1 MIKNMELAQVRRGES
16 FILDGVKFVK
26 LDEDAHASFVLTADV
41 FPKHI
46 PFEHK
51 DAERKDHDNFVGSY
65 LQKHVDIWLH
75 QGHPNI
81 SKAVVE
87 RPINLLSMC
96 GETVYGTPC
105 VFGRVL
111 TLDEYRRYR
120 KYIPL
125 ASDWY
130 WLATSYSPIFG
141 SYNYAYR
148 VNADGSVGHLNV
160 YYGNGCARPAL
171 YLESS
176 ILVSV
181 EVETDD
187 IEKMQDKVTAL
198 QRETLTACKTRSSLL
213 NCSAEFP
220 AYRRIET
227 MCSKLY
233 ADGELAATPYETD
246 KVLRHRELCM
256 GLNVLYAKKNHDY
269 GDSFHQTYIEEGMAM
284 PRIRLGDKFSRFKTL
299 SRILSSDSDQ
309 QAVTD
314 ESIRDTLLDLANYS
328 IMTVLEIDDAQHE
341 QEIAE
346 QKTCDEG
353 ASNAD

>member
-1 MIKNMELAQVRRGES
+1 MNIWIGTDLAADILGSVKDTPGDKVAQVIVKNANEPYYKGICSDAKRCGVEIITAEKLVHNCTYPTISLNPYIRVPDA
-16 FILDGVKFVK
+16 INLDGVKFVK

-130 WLATSYSPIFG
+130 WLATSYSPFSG
-141 SYNYAYR
+141 RNNYAYH
-148 VNADGSVGHLNV
+148 VYADGSVSYDYVFNGG
-160 YYGNGCARPAL
+160 YYCARPAL

-198 QRETLTACKTRSSLL
+198 QRETLTACK
-213 NCSAEFP
+213 NAELIAELF
-220 AYRRIET
+220 RRIP
-227 MCSKLY
+227 
-233 ADGELAATPYETD
+233 G
-246 KVLRHRELCM
+246 V
-256 GLNVLYAKKNHDY
+256 
-269 GDSFHQTYIEEGMAM
+269 
-284 PRIRLGDKFSRFKTL
+284 
-299 SRILSSDSDQ
+299 
-309 QAVTD
+309 
-314 ESIRDTLLDLANYS
+314 
-328 IMTVLEIDDAQHE
+328 
-341 QEIAE
+341 QE
-346 QKTCDEG
+346 D
-353 ASNAD
+353 

>member
-41 FPKHI
+41 FSKHI

-96 GETVYGTPC
+96 GETIYGTPC

-130 WLATSYSPIFG
+130 WLATSYSPY
-141 SYNYAYR
+141 SSRNLNRASSVY
-148 VNADGSVGHLNV
+148 ADGSVYNLLNV
-160 YYGNGCARPAL
+160 YNGYGCARPAL

-198 QRETLTACKTRSSLL
+198 QRETLTACK
-213 NCSAEFP
+213 NAELIAELF
-220 AYRRIET
+220 RRIP
-227 MCSKLY
+227 
-233 ADGELAATPYETD
+233 G
-246 KVLRHRELCM
+246 V
-256 GLNVLYAKKNHDY
+256 
-269 GDSFHQTYIEEGMAM
+269 
-284 PRIRLGDKFSRFKTL
+284 
-299 SRILSSDSDQ
+299 
-309 QAVTD
+309 
-314 ESIRDTLLDLANYS
+314 
-328 IMTVLEIDDAQHE
+328 
-341 QEIAE
+341 QE
-346 QKTCDEG
+346 D
-353 ASNAD
+353 

>member
-130 WLATSYSPIFG
+130 WLATSYSPYSSNNG
-141 SYNYAYR
+141 GYACGVY
-148 VNADGSVGHLNV
+148 ADGSVGGGSSGV
-160 YYGNGCARPAL
+160 CGGGGCARPAL

-198 QRETLTACKTRSSLL
+198 RRETLTAKKNRRCFGLPQNNSHKNKEGYSDPTVYEALRKIDEEDARFHRLL
-213 NCSAEFP
+213 DMIFYLCELAGF
-220 AYRRIET
+220 RIEGRIV
-227 MCSKLY
+227 L
-233 ADGELAATPYETD
+233 TD
-246 KVLRHRELCM
+246 KRT
-256 GLNVLYAKKNHDY
+256 G
-269 GDSFHQTYIEEGMAM
+269 
-284 PRIRLGDKFSRFKTL
+284 RIWR
-299 SRILSSDSDQ
+299 
-309 QAVTD
+309 
-314 ESIRDTLLDLANYS
+314 
-328 IMTVLEIDDAQHE
+328 
-341 QEIAE
+341 
-346 QKTCDEG
+346 
-353 ASNAD
+353 

>member
-96 GETVYGTPC
+96 GETIYGTPC

-130 WLATSYSPIFG
+130 WLATSYSPRSSRDRIACCVSAGGGVYDRYDVCSG
-141 SYNYAYR
+141 SF
-148 VNADGSVGHLNV
+148 
-160 YYGNGCARPAL
+160 CARPAL

-198 QRETLTACKTRSSLL
+198 QRETLTACK
-213 NCSAEFP
+213 NAELIAELF
-220 AYRRIET
+220 RRIP
-227 MCSKLY
+227 
-233 ADGELAATPYETD
+233 G
-246 KVLRHRELCM
+246 V
-256 GLNVLYAKKNHDY
+256 
-269 GDSFHQTYIEEGMAM
+269 
-284 PRIRLGDKFSRFKTL
+284 
-299 SRILSSDSDQ
+299 
-309 QAVTD
+309 
-314 ESIRDTLLDLANYS
+314 
-328 IMTVLEIDDAQHE
+328 
-341 QEIAE
+341 QE
-346 QKTCDEG
+346 D
-353 ASNAD
+353 

>member
-130 WLATSYSPIFG
+130 WLATSYSPH
-141 SYNYAYR
+141 SSNDYYACN
-148 VNADGSVGHLNV
+148 VSTDGSVYVDDCVFSGFD
-160 YYGNGCARPAL
+160 CARPAL

-198 QRETLTACKTRSSLL
+198 QRETLIACK
-213 NCSAEFP
+213 NAELIAELF
-220 AYRRIET
+220 RRIP
-227 MCSKLY
+227 
-233 ADGELAATPYETD
+233 G
-246 KVLRHRELCM
+246 V
-256 GLNVLYAKKNHDY
+256 
-269 GDSFHQTYIEEGMAM
+269 
-284 PRIRLGDKFSRFKTL
+284 
-299 SRILSSDSDQ
+299 
-309 QAVTD
+309 
-314 ESIRDTLLDLANYS
+314 
-328 IMTVLEIDDAQHE
+328 
-341 QEIAE
+341 QE
-346 QKTCDEG
+346 D
-353 ASNAD
+353 

>member
-41 FPKHI
+41 LPKHI

-130 WLATSYSPIFG
+130 WLATSYSPL
-141 SYNYAYR
+141 SSNYNGYAYR
-148 VNADGSVGHLNV
+148 VSTGGSVN
-160 YYGNGCARPAL
+160 YGNRVFSGNSCARPAL

-198 QRETLTACKTRSSLL
+198 QRETLIACK
-213 NCSAEFP
+213 NAELIAELF
-220 AYRRIET
+220 RRIP
-227 MCSKLY
+227 
-233 ADGELAATPYETD
+233 G
-246 KVLRHRELCM
+246 V
-256 GLNVLYAKKNHDY
+256 
-269 GDSFHQTYIEEGMAM
+269 
-284 PRIRLGDKFSRFKTL
+284 
-299 SRILSSDSDQ
+299 
-309 QAVTD
+309 
-314 ESIRDTLLDLANYS
+314 
-328 IMTVLEIDDAQHE
+328 
-341 QEIAE
+341 QE
-346 QKTCDEG
+346 D
-353 ASNAD
+353 

>member
-96 GETVYGTPC
+96 GETVYGIPC

-130 WLATSYSPIFG
+130 WLATSYSPNSSI
-141 SYNYAYR
+141 NYSAYY
-148 VNADGSVGHLNV
+148 VYPDGSVGIDNV
-160 YYGNGCARPAL
+160 YNGYVFNGYGCARPAL

-198 QRETLTACKTRSSLL
+198 QRETLTACK
-213 NCSAEFP
+213 NAELIAELF
-220 AYRRIET
+220 RRIP
-227 MCSKLY
+227 
-233 ADGELAATPYETD
+233 G
-246 KVLRHRELCM
+246 V
-256 GLNVLYAKKNHDY
+256 
-269 GDSFHQTYIEEGMAM
+269 
-284 PRIRLGDKFSRFKTL
+284 
-299 SRILSSDSDQ
+299 
-309 QAVTD
+309 
-314 ESIRDTLLDLANYS
+314 
-328 IMTVLEIDDAQHE
+328 
-341 QEIAE
+341 QE
-346 QKTCDEG
+346 D
-353 ASNAD
+353 

>member
-130 WLATSYSPIFG
+130 WLATSYSPDSG
-141 SYNYAYR
+141 GYDRACDVYAGGG
-148 VNADGSVGHLNV
+148 VDGSGGV
-160 YYGNGCARPAL
+160 YNGGDCARPAL

-198 QRETLTACKTRSSLL
+198 QRETLIACK
-213 NCSAEFP
+213 NAELIAELF
-220 AYRRIET
+220 RRIP
-227 MCSKLY
+227 
-233 ADGELAATPYETD
+233 G
-246 KVLRHRELCM
+246 V
-256 GLNVLYAKKNHDY
+256 
-269 GDSFHQTYIEEGMAM
+269 
-284 PRIRLGDKFSRFKTL
+284 
-299 SRILSSDSDQ
+299 
-309 QAVTD
+309 
-314 ESIRDTLLDLANYS
+314 
-328 IMTVLEIDDAQHE
+328 
-341 QEIAE
+341 QE
-346 QKTCDEG
+346 D
-353 ASNAD
+353 

>member
-130 WLATSYSPIFG
+130 WLATSYSPSSSDG
-141 SYNYAYR
+141 YYAYY
-148 VNADGSVGHLNV
+148 VYTSGSVSNSNV
-160 YYGNGCARPAL
+160 YVGHYCARPAL

-198 QRETLTACKTRSSLL
+198 QRETLTACK
-213 NCSAEFP
+213 NAEL
-220 AYRRIET
+220 I
-227 MCSKLY
+227 
-233 ADGELAATPYETD
+233 YETD

-299 SRILSSDSDQ
+299 SSDSDQ

>member
-96 GETVYGTPC
+96 GETIYGTPC

-130 WLATSYSPIFG
+130 WLATSYSPDSG
-141 SYNYAYR
+141 NSYRACC
-148 VNADGSVGHLNV
+148 VNTDGGVNDRGDV
-160 YYGNGCARPAL
+160 YYGVICARPAL

-198 QRETLTACKTRSSLL
+198 QRETLTACK
-213 NCSAEFP
+213 NAEL
-220 AYRRIET
+220 I
-227 MCSKLY
+227 
-233 ADGELAATPYETD
+233 
-246 KVLRHRELCM
+246 VLRHRELCM

-353 ASNAD
+353 ASDAD

>member
-51 DAERKDHDNFVGSY
+51 NAERKDHDNFVGSY

-96 GETVYGTPC
+96 GETIYGTPC

-125 ASDWY
+125 ASDW
-130 WLATSYSPIFG
+130 WLRSPD
-141 SYNYAYR
+141 SSVNNNAYY
-148 VNADGSVGHLNV
+148 VYTDGSVRYDSV
-160 YYGNGCARPAL
+160 YYGSICARPAL
-171 YLESS
+171 ALSS
-176 ILVSV
+176 EILVSDSADSSGCYTIASAPAG
-181 EVETDD
+181 EEY
-187 IEKMQDKVTAL
+187 QKVNGVWM
-198 QRETLTACKTRSSLL
+198 R
-213 NCSAEFP
+213 
-220 AYRRIET
+220 
-227 MCSKLY
+227 MC
-233 ADGELAATPYETD
+233 
-246 KVLRHRELCM
+246 
-256 GLNVLYAKKNHDY
+256 
-269 GDSFHQTYIEEGMAM
+269 
-284 PRIRLGDKFSRFKTL
+284 
-299 SRILSSDSDQ
+299 
-309 QAVTD
+309 
-314 ESIRDTLLDLANYS
+314 
-328 IMTVLEIDDAQHE
+328 
-341 QEIAE
+341 
-346 QKTCDEG
+346 
-353 ASNAD
+353 

>member
-41 FPKHI
+41 LPKHI

-130 WLATSYSPIFG
+130 WLATSYSPN
-141 SYNYAYR
+141 SSNYGNACY
-148 VNADGSVGHLNV
+148 VNAVGGVNTGGNV
-160 YYGNGCARPAL
+160 YNGYVCARPAL

-198 QRETLTACKTRSSLL
+198 QRETLIACK
-213 NCSAEFP
+213 NAELIAELF
-220 AYRRIET
+220 RRIP
-227 MCSKLY
+227 
-233 ADGELAATPYETD
+233 G
-246 KVLRHRELCM
+246 V
-256 GLNVLYAKKNHDY
+256 
-269 GDSFHQTYIEEGMAM
+269 
-284 PRIRLGDKFSRFKTL
+284 
-299 SRILSSDSDQ
+299 
-309 QAVTD
+309 
-314 ESIRDTLLDLANYS
+314 
-328 IMTVLEIDDAQHE
+328 
-341 QEIAE
+341 QE
-346 QKTCDEG
+346 D
-353 ASNAD
+353 

>member
-1 MIKNMELAQVRRGES
+1 MIKNMELARVRRGES

-41 FPKHI
+41 LPKHI

-96 GETVYGTPC
+96 GETVYGRPC

-130 WLATSYSPIFG
+130 WLATSYSPNSSGGNFAYSVNSVGSVYSDRVVCGG
-141 SYNYAYR
+141 SY
-148 VNADGSVGHLNV
+148 
-160 YYGNGCARPAL
+160 CARPAL

-198 QRETLTACKTRSSLL
+198 QRETLIACK
-213 NCSAEFP
+213 NAELIAELF
-220 AYRRIET
+220 RRIP
-227 MCSKLY
+227 
-233 ADGELAATPYETD
+233 G
-246 KVLRHRELCM
+246 V
-256 GLNVLYAKKNHDY
+256 
-269 GDSFHQTYIEEGMAM
+269 
-284 PRIRLGDKFSRFKTL
+284 
-299 SRILSSDSDQ
+299 
-309 QAVTD
+309 
-314 ESIRDTLLDLANYS
+314 
-328 IMTVLEIDDAQHE
+328 
-341 QEIAE
+341 QE
-346 QKTCDEG
+346 D
-353 ASNAD
+353 

>member
-26 LDEDAHASFVLTADV
+26 LDEDTHASFVLTADV
-41 FPKHI
+41 LPKHI

-51 DAERKDHDNFVGSY
+51 DTERKDHDNFVGSY

-130 WLATSYSPIFG
+130 WLATSYSPNSINYGGAFYVLSGG
-141 SYNYAYR
+141 S
-148 VNADGSVGHLNV
+148 V
-160 YYGNGCARPAL
+160 YYGYVCNGRCARPAL

-198 QRETLTACKTRSSLL
+198 QRETLTACK
-213 NCSAEFP
+213 NAELIAELF
-220 AYRRIET
+220 RRIP
-227 MCSKLY
+227 
-233 ADGELAATPYETD
+233 G
-246 KVLRHRELCM
+246 V
-256 GLNVLYAKKNHDY
+256 
-269 GDSFHQTYIEEGMAM
+269 
-284 PRIRLGDKFSRFKTL
+284 
-299 SRILSSDSDQ
+299 
-309 QAVTD
+309 
-314 ESIRDTLLDLANYS
+314 
-328 IMTVLEIDDAQHE
+328 
-341 QEIAE
+341 QE
-346 QKTCDEG
+346 D
-353 ASNAD
+353 

>member
-96 GETVYGTPC
+96 GETVYGIPC

-130 WLATSYSPIFG
+130 WLATSYSPNSSNG
-141 SYNYAYR
+141 LLR
-148 VNADGSVGHLNV
+148 VLRVHCWERLLRRILRRHL
-160 YYGNGCARPAL
+160 
-171 YLESS
+171 
-176 ILVSV
+176 
-181 EVETDD
+181 
-187 IEKMQDKVTAL
+187 
-198 QRETLTACKTRSSLL
+198 RSSR
-213 NCSAEFP
+213 CVP
-220 AYRRIET
+220 
-227 MCSKLY
+227 
-233 ADGELAATPYETD
+233 
-246 KVLRHRELCM
+246 
-256 GLNVLYAKKNHDY
+256 
-269 GDSFHQTYIEEGMAM
+269 
-284 PRIRLGDKFSRFKTL
+284 
-299 SRILSSDSDQ
+299 
-309 QAVTD
+309 
-314 ESIRDTLLDLANYS
+314 
-328 IMTVLEIDDAQHE
+328 
-341 QEIAE
+341 
-346 QKTCDEG
+346 
-353 ASNAD
+353 

>member
-130 WLATSYSPIFG
+130 WLATSYSSNNF
-141 SYNYAYR
+141 YNACN
-148 VNADGSVGHLNV
+148 VSSGGSVDYGYV
-160 YYGNGCARPAL
+160 YYGCARPAL

-198 QRETLTACKTRSSLL
+198 QRETLIACK
-213 NCSAEFP
+213 NAELIAELF
-220 AYRRIET
+220 RRIP
-227 MCSKLY
+227 
-233 ADGELAATPYETD
+233 G
-246 KVLRHRELCM
+246 V
-256 GLNVLYAKKNHDY
+256 
-269 GDSFHQTYIEEGMAM
+269 
-284 PRIRLGDKFSRFKTL
+284 
-299 SRILSSDSDQ
+299 
-309 QAVTD
+309 
-314 ESIRDTLLDLANYS
+314 
-328 IMTVLEIDDAQHE
+328 
-341 QEIAE
+341 QE
-346 QKTCDEG
+346 D
-353 ASNAD
+353 

>member
-41 FPKHI
+41 LPKHI

-51 DAERKDHDNFVGSY
+51 GTERKDHDNFVGSY

-130 WLATSYSPIFG
+130 WLATSYSPNSG
-141 SYNYAYR
+141 VSYAYS
-148 VNADGSVGHLNV
+148 VGTDGSVDRDNV
-160 YYGNGCARPAL
+160 YYGGSCARPAL

-181 EVETDD
+181 EVETDG

-198 QRETLTACKTRSSLL
+198 QRKTLTACK
-213 NCSAEFP
+213 NAELIAELF
-220 AYRRIET
+220 RRIP
-227 MCSKLY
+227 
-233 ADGELAATPYETD
+233 G
-246 KVLRHRELCM
+246 V
-256 GLNVLYAKKNHDY
+256 
-269 GDSFHQTYIEEGMAM
+269 
-284 PRIRLGDKFSRFKTL
+284 
-299 SRILSSDSDQ
+299 
-309 QAVTD
+309 
-314 ESIRDTLLDLANYS
+314 
-328 IMTVLEIDDAQHE
+328 
-341 QEIAE
+341 QE
-346 QKTCDEG
+346 D
-353 ASNAD
+353 

>member
-125 ASDWY
+125 ASDW
-130 WLATSYSPIFG
+130 WLRSPYSG
-141 SYNYAYR
+141 NYYGAYY
-148 VNADGSVGHLNV
+148 VNTDGSVLSNSV
-160 YYGNGCARPAL
+160 YYGYDCARPAL

-198 QRETLTACKTRSSLL
+198 QRETLTACK
-213 NCSAEFP
+213 NAELIAELF
-220 AYRRIET
+220 RRIP
-227 MCSKLY
+227 
-233 ADGELAATPYETD
+233 G
-246 KVLRHRELCM
+246 V
-256 GLNVLYAKKNHDY
+256 
-269 GDSFHQTYIEEGMAM
+269 
-284 PRIRLGDKFSRFKTL
+284 
-299 SRILSSDSDQ
+299 
-309 QAVTD
+309 
-314 ESIRDTLLDLANYS
+314 
-328 IMTVLEIDDAQHE
+328 
-341 QEIAE
+341 QE
-346 QKTCDEG
+346 D
-353 ASNAD
+353 

>member
-130 WLATSYSPIFG
+130 WLATSYSPG
-141 SYNYAYR
+141 SGGDGACG
-148 VNADGSVGHLNV
+148 VSAAGSVLSGSV
-160 YYGNGCARPAL
+160 YRGGGCARPAL

-198 QRETLTACKTRSSLL
+198 QRETLTACK
-213 NCSAEFP
+213 NAELIAELF
-220 AYRRIET
+220 RRIP
-227 MCSKLY
+227 
-233 ADGELAATPYETD
+233 G
-246 KVLRHRELCM
+246 V
-256 GLNVLYAKKNHDY
+256 
-269 GDSFHQTYIEEGMAM
+269 
-284 PRIRLGDKFSRFKTL
+284 
-299 SRILSSDSDQ
+299 
-309 QAVTD
+309 
-314 ESIRDTLLDLANYS
+314 
-328 IMTVLEIDDAQHE
+328 
-341 QEIAE
+341 QE
-346 QKTCDEG
+346 D
-353 ASNAD
+353 

>member
-65 LQKHVDIWLH
+65 LQKHIDIWLH

-96 GETVYGTPC
+96 GETIYGTPC

-130 WLATSYSPIFG
+130 WLATSYSRTP
-141 SYNYAYR
+141 AT
-148 VNADGSVGHLNV
+148 AT
-160 YYGNGCARPAL
+160 ARPAWSL
-171 YLESS
+171 MGASATS
-176 ILVSV
+176 TSA
-181 EVETDD
+181 TAT
-187 IEKMQDKVTAL
+187 TAL
-198 QRETLTACKTRSSLL
+198 VPLYTLNLQSW
-213 NCSAEFP
+213 FP
-220 AYRRIET
+220 
-227 MCSKLY
+227 
-233 ADGELAATPYETD
+233 
-246 KVLRHRELCM
+246 
-256 GLNVLYAKKNHDY
+256 
-269 GDSFHQTYIEEGMAM
+269 
-284 PRIRLGDKFSRFKTL
+284 
-299 SRILSSDSDQ
+299 
-309 QAVTD
+309 
-314 ESIRDTLLDLANYS
+314 
-328 IMTVLEIDDAQHE
+328 
-341 QEIAE
+341 
-346 QKTCDEG
+346 
-353 ASNAD
+353 

>member
-130 WLATSYSPIFG
+130 WLATSYSPY
-141 SYNYAYR
+141 SSSNSSAYNVYP
-148 VNADGSVGHLNV
+148 DGSVDSDSVYSGHD
-160 YYGNGCARPAL
+160 CARPAL

-198 QRETLTACKTRSSLL
+198 QRETLTACK
-213 NCSAEFP
+213 NAELIAELF
-220 AYRRIET
+220 RRIP
-227 MCSKLY
+227 
-233 ADGELAATPYETD
+233 G
-246 KVLRHRELCM
+246 V
-256 GLNVLYAKKNHDY
+256 
-269 GDSFHQTYIEEGMAM
+269 
-284 PRIRLGDKFSRFKTL
+284 
-299 SRILSSDSDQ
+299 
-309 QAVTD
+309 
-314 ESIRDTLLDLANYS
+314 
-328 IMTVLEIDDAQHE
+328 
-341 QEIAE
+341 QE
-346 QKTCDEG
+346 D
-353 ASNAD
+353 

>member
-130 WLATSYSPIFG
+130 WLATSYSPSSGYSDGACIV
-141 SYNYAYR
+141 Y
-148 VNADGSVGHLNV
+148 ADGSVYRSNV
-160 YYGNGCARPAL
+160 GGYGCARPAL

-198 QRETLTACKTRSSLL
+198 QRETLTACK
-213 NCSAEFP
+213 NAELI
-220 AYRRIET
+220 A
-227 MCSKLY
+227 
-233 ADGELAATPYETD
+233 ELF
-246 KVLRHRELCM
+246 R
-256 GLNVLYAKKNHDY
+256 
-269 GDSFHQTYIEEGMAM
+269 
-284 PRIRLGDKFSRFKTL
+284 
-299 SRILSSDSDQ
+299 
-309 QAVTD
+309 
-314 ESIRDTLLDLANYS
+314 ANYS